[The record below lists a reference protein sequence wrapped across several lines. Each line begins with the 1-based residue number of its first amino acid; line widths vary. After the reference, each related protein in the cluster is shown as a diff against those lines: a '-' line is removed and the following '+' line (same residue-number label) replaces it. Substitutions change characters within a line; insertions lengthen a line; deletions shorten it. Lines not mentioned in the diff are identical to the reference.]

1 MKRVARSQRPM
12 NYARSHGYV
21 LILAAGLVLVT
32 PVAGQITP
40 DEHAQHHPQPGA
52 AKPPTGG
59 NAGAAP
65 PGGGMMGGGMGGG
78 MGAMMAPKS
87 PSGGCMGGD
96 CGSGAGTTPIYPS
109 LMTLPALTPEKRAEI
124 EALASQQM
132 NEGRA
137 RLTQGSESL
146 DRATRAGD
154 EAAMQQS
161 FGLMHEALNELE
173 AGIAARRVLSEGK
186 APRNLALDWFK
197 REMSLASPVVRD
209 ESHALLGLS
218 PLHLFTMALL
228 LALALAMLAMYFFKM
243 RRAAALFGRL
253 EPDAGSPPPGSSPP
267 LGGAAGPSAP
277 PGGKAPPP
285 GGSPPPPPKPGAD
298 SPAPPPPADKAPAPA
313 PGEKPPPPASPDKS
327 PKPAEPPAEKLA
339 APAPPAK
346 TS

>member
-1 MKRVARSQRPM
+1 M
-12 NYARSHGYV
+12 G
-21 LILAAGLVLVT
+21 
-32 PVAGQITP
+32 
-40 DEHAQHHPQPGA
+40 
-52 AKPPTGG
+52 
-59 NAGAAP
+59 
-65 PGGGMMGGGMGGG
+65 PGGGMMGGGKGPGGG
-78 MGAMMAPKS
+78 MGPGGGGMMAPKS
-87 PSGGCMGGD
+87 PSGGCKGGD
-96 CGSGAGTTPIYPS
+96 CGSEAGATPIYPS

-146 DRATRAGD
+146 DRATQTGD

-161 FGLMHEALNELE
+161 VGLMHEALNELE

-228 LALALAMLAMYFFKM
+228 IALALAMLAMYFFKM

-253 EPDAGSPPPGSSPP
+253 EPDAGSPPPGSSPS
-267 LGGAAGPSAP
+267 LGGTAGPSAP
-277 PGGKAPPP
+277 PKGKTPTS
-285 GGSPPPPPKPGAD
+285 GGSPPPPASPKAD

-327 PKPAEPPAEKLA
+327 PKLAEPPAEKPA